1 MQGRGKPASPF
12 DMKLRRTVGIPRKE
26 TMHSALRFMRPFV
39 VVAVAAVAMPIGA
52 ARFELQAERSHTD
65 SYDANTLFL

>member
-1 MQGRGKPASPF
+1 
-12 DMKLRRTVGIPRKE
+12 
-26 TMHSALRFMRPFV
+26 MRPFV